1 MKLKQLTLQGYKTF
15 ASKSD
20 FVFDNG
26 ITAIVGPNG
35 SGKSNVADALRWVL
49 GEQNYAAL
57 RGKRTSD
64 MIFTGSQT
72 RPRAGM
78 AQATLTLDNSDNW
91 LPIDYSE
98 IEITRRAYRSGE
110 NEYSLNGQKVR
121 LRDVQE
127 LLATSGLAE
136 RTYTIIGQGLIDQA
150 LSLRAEERRAL
161 FEEAAGIS
169 HYKNRRAETLRRLQ
183 ETQHNLERVQDIL
196 AEIEP
201 RLATLKRQAARAK
214 NYEQVAADLR
224 QLLRIW
230 YGYQW
235 EQAKQ
240 GIRHYRQ
247 EAQDSERAWQE
258 NRQRWLTQQS
268 QIDELRRQI
277 GQWQWQIN
285 DRQGSLNRLGEQ
297 REQSRR
303 QLAVLGERLAAL
315 ERQRQEIEQE
325 LPRLQQ
331 QQLAA
336 QAALKL
342 AVDELTKAEEQ
353 LAGLGGQIALF
364 QRNFEGQQAE
374 MERARQVTRQ
384 LEQDYRQS
392 QHKLAQTE
400 GQLSQLRERLQEQQY
415 PGRDNSVA
423 LAQADDQIARL
434 SLVLESAQASLN
446 DLGQKRNEA
455 REKQQKLG
463 KPLKEARQANGETS
477 RQINLAQK
485 ELARLEA
492 RCEMLDQQR
501 YKEVSLKNLRPVGQ
515 VASLIPIP
523 SPYQTALEAALGAR
537 LAALL
542 LPDEAA
548 LWQLLAHHDK
558 RQGVVALVV
567 SENEGVPAGYD
578 PIDHPA
584 VIGWANQLLQP
595 PAGLEW
601 LVGLLFGPV
610 LVVRQPQVAYQL
622 AKGLPAG
629 TLAVTLEGVVVHA
642 GGLVERP
649 ATDGQRG
656 VLAREESWRTANEAL
671 EAQREEL
678 AASQAQ
684 ADSQQQEIR
693 RLQDELERLA
703 QEERRL
709 NRLEGEAAQ
718 RLDRAQREVERAR
731 QQRDFL
737 QRQIRSGR
745 EEVERLTQ
753 RIGGLESNLSQQQQ
767 TVSQLEIKLHD
778 SQTYLASLPV
788 AEGEQQWRNWQQQ
801 LETSQMIVT
810 GRQAV
815 VESRGATLH
824 QIESQL
830 GRQQERL
837 QETGRQQ
844 SQLNLGKEE
853 AALEHLQQQ
862 ISQVED
868 TIRPLRE
875 RASEK
880 QKHLS
885 QLEEGLGK
893 IQQHTHDL
901 ETRYT
906 QLKATLGQRESHI
919 EGLQERIKADLGPV
933 ALTFDEDQLG
943 QNPLPINE
951 VVDRLPEIQR
961 LPEDIE
967 ENIQRCRGQMQRIGA
982 VNPEAPAEYQQ
993 TQERFDFLSQQVD
1006 DLLKTEVQLRRVVA
1020 ELDDLT
1026 SKAFAATVE
1035 KVDGVFGP
1043 MFQRLFGGGAARL
1056 ALTEPD
1062 DLTISGVEMIARL
1075 PGRREQGLALLSG
1088 GERSL
1093 TAAALIFALLKVSP
1107 PPFCV
1112 MDEVDAMLDEAN
1124 VTRFREAIQELSRT
1138 MQFIV
1143 ITHNRGTVQAAQTIY
1158 GISMGPDS
1166 ASQAISLRPESY
1178 LGNGEL

>member
-15 ASKSD
+15 ASKTD
-20 FVFDNG
+20 FVFDEG

-98 IEITRRAYRSGE
+98 IEIARRAYRSGE
-110 NEYSLNGQKVR
+110 NDYYLNGQKVR

-201 RLATLKRQAARAK
+201 RLVSLKRQAARAK

-235 EQAKQ
+235 QQAKQ
-240 GIRHYRQ
+240 GVRHYRQ
-247 EAQDSERAWQE
+247 ESQESERDWRE
-258 NRQRWLTQQS
+258 SRQQWLAYQS

-285 DRQGSLNRLGEQ
+285 DRQGSLERLREQ

-303 QLAVLGERLAAL
+303 QLAILGERLAAL
-315 ERQRQEIEQE
+315 TRQQQEIGQE
-325 LPRLQQ
+325 IPRLQQ
-331 QQLAA
+331 QGAAAQESLGLAVAELDKANGQLALLRD
-336 QAALKL
+336 QF
-342 AVDELTKAEEQ
+342 
-353 LAGLGGQIALF
+353 ALF
-364 QRNFEGQQAE
+364 QQNFEGQQAE
-374 MERARQVTRQ
+374 IGQTRKLAHQ
-384 LEQDYRQS
+384 LEQEYRQG
-392 QHKLAQTE
+392 QHKLAQME
-400 GQLSQLRERLQEQQY
+400 GQLSQLRERLQEQQN
-415 PGRDNSVA
+415 PGRDTSLA
-423 LAQADDQIARL
+423 LAQADEQIGRL
-434 SLVLESAQASLN
+434 NLVVESAQASLN
-446 DLGQKRNEA
+446 ELRHKRNES
-455 REKQQKLG
+455 RDKQQTLN
-463 KPLKEARQANGETS
+463 KPMKEARQANGETT

-492 RCEMLDQQR
+492 RWEMLEQQR
-501 YKEVSLKNLRPVGQ
+501 PKELSLKNLRPVGQ
-515 VASLIPIP
+515 LASLIPIP
-523 SPYQTALEAALGAR
+523 NPYQKALEAALGPR
-537 LAALL
+537 LATLL
-542 LPDEAA
+542 LSDEAS
-548 LWQLLAHHDK
+548 LWQLLGHNDK
-558 RQGVVALVV
+558 RQLLTALVMP
-567 SENEGVPAGYD
+567 ECDPAGYD
-578 PIDHPA
+578 PLEHPE
-584 VIGWANQLLQP
+584 VIGWASALLDV
-595 PAGLEW
+595 PAGLER
-601 LVGLLFGPV
+601 VVALLFGPV
-610 LVVRQPQVAYQL
+610 LLVRQAQAAYQL

-629 TLAVTLEGVVVHA
+629 TMAVTLDGFVVHA
-642 GGLVERP
+642 GGLVERLP
-649 ATDGQRG
+649 ADNQQGL
-656 VLAREESWRTANEAL
+656 LARESAWRAAKEAL
-671 EAQREEL
+671 EGQRDVL
-678 AASQAQ
+678 ATSQAQ
-684 ADSQQQEIR
+684 ADHQQQEIR
-693 RLQDELERLA
+693 RLQDELEQLA

-718 RLDRAQREVERAR
+718 RLDRAQREAERAK

-737 QRQIRSGR
+737 HKQISSGR
-745 EEVERLTQ
+745 EEAERLKQ
-753 RIGGLESNLSQQQQ
+753 RVSGLEHNLSQQQQ
-767 TVSQLEIKLHD
+767 TLSQIEIKLND
-778 SQTYLASLPV
+778 SRAHLASLPV
-788 AEGEQQWRNWQQQ
+788 VEGQQQQRNWQQQ

-810 GRQAV
+810 GREAV
-815 VESRGATLH
+815 VESRRATLH
-824 QIESQL
+824 QLESQL
-830 GRQQERL
+830 ARQQERL
-837 QETGRQQ
+837 QDNHRQQ
-844 SQLNLGKEE
+844 NQLQLGKEE
-853 AALEHLQQQ
+853 AALEHLEQQ
-862 ISQVED
+862 IAQVES

-880 QKHLS
+880 QKSLS

-893 IQQHTHDL
+893 IQQRTHDL

-906 QLKATLGQRESHI
+906 QLKVALGQRESHI

-933 ALTFDEDQLG
+933 ALSFDEDQLG
-943 QNPLPINE
+943 QNPLPMSE
-951 VVDRLPEIQR
+951 VVDRLPEIEQ
-961 LPEDIE
+961 LPDDIE
-967 ENIQRCRGQMQRIGA
+967 ETIQRCRGQLQRIGA
-982 VNPEAPAEYQQ
+982 INPEAPAEYQQ
-993 TQERFDFLSQQVD
+993 TQERFDFLSQQVA
-1006 DLLKTEVQLRRVVA
+1006 DLLKTEGQLRRVVA

-1035 KVDGVFGP
+1035 MVDGVFGP

-1056 ALTEPD
+1056 VLTEPD
-1062 DLTISGVEMIARL
+1062 DLTISGVDMIARL

-1124 VTRFREAIQELSRT
+1124 VTRFREAIQELSQT

-1178 LGNGEL
+1178 LSHGE